1 MVKHRV
7 GPAENEINVAGNL
20 AVTVVLFGVQ
30 PGRVLPRTAEA
41 VFLPHG
47 QRQGSGEERILVAV
61 QGNIHHAHTAGIGIY
76 RQRLAAVRT
85 ITGGVFHGQVLQ
97 PGAATAKEKRLAAKG
112 TGALLA
118 GPGVAPGGPG
128 GDHGLPHPGTG
139 DDVIR
144 QFQKR
149 AFIIGPGPQH
159 KVKRLGGVLR
169 GSSGG
174 QGGKFSAAI
183 HGNGY
188 KLAFHIELVPFTK
201 RLPWYQCKYSGP
213 VWQKEAALHLRK
225 TV

>member
-1 MVKHRV
+1 MAAMVKHRV

-30 PGRVLPRTAEA
+30 PGRVLPRTAKA

-97 PGAATAKEKRLAAKG
+97 PGAAAAKEKRLAAKG

-118 GPGVAPGGPG
+118 GPGVAP
-128 GDHGLPHPGTG
+128 
-139 DDVIR
+139 
-144 QFQKR
+144 
-149 AFIIGPGPQH
+149 
-159 KVKRLGGVLR
+159 
-169 GSSGG
+169 
-174 QGGKFSAAI
+174 AAPAEI
-183 HGNGY
+183 TVCPIP
-188 KLAFHIELVPFTK
+188 A
-201 RLPWYQCKYSGP
+201 P
-213 VWQKEAALHLRK
+213 VMM
-225 TV
+225 